1 MSVADYGKK
10 AVNAEKEKLKNEIK
24 KKLLPIILKYVAPVL
39 LVVLIIAS
47 ALMGGNSGGTSGRGV
62 GVNLDGIDFST
73 AGNTIQEKVW
83 IKLKQLGY
91 SDLAVAA
98 AMGNIHYES
107 GSFDPTLVEGGY
119 DENIGGIGICQW
131 TNYPR
136 NSTEGRNTDL
146 KKLAD
151 KRGKTWQDEDTQ
163 VEFLALEL
171 TDGSGYCQLA
181 DSTYTGT
188 DYYYSEWKNNKDNN
202 LGKEKL
208 NRLTE
213 VFCFT
218 FERPLVEYGR
228 NSMPTRQKYALDYY
242 NEFHGKTWGTIGNKE
257 LYNSDKTV
265 NEKKVQAL
273 QKQLEKEHNLISAPT
288 SGGWTYVNPLD
299 KRKVKGKYHGYNS
312 STGYANNGLEPYQC
326 TWWANGRASEYL
338 AKYGKIYKEYPTSSG
353 NGGDYFVKNKA
364 SGWFKYGTTP
374 KPNSLLSTTSNT
386 DLGKIYG
393 HVLYIEAVDYK
404 NKVYYASEAGG
415 GCQWGGIQ
423 KYSFGYHKVD
433 GNNYGFIYL
442 SEPIPTE

>member
-1 MSVADYGKK
+1 MSVKEYG
-10 AVNAEKEKLKNEIK
+10 KEKLQGLKGKVVTAVKAFALKWGTIIGGG
-24 KKLLPIILKYVAPVL
+24 LLLIIILVSVISS
-39 LVVLIIAS
+39 LVTS
-47 ALMGGNSGGTSGRGV
+47 ALGGDDDD
-62 GVNLDGIDFST
+62 VNFDDIDFST
-73 AGNTIQEKVW
+73 EGNTIQEKVW

-107 GSFDPTLVEGGY
+107 GSFDPTKVEGGY
-119 DENIGGIGICQW
+119 DENNGGIGICQW
-131 TNYPR
+131 TNSER
-136 NSTEGRNTDL
+136 GSTGRNTEL
-146 KKLAD
+146 KKFAA

-163 VEFLALEL
+163 VEFLAMEL
-171 TDGSGYCQLA
+171 TEGNKYYQLM
-181 DSTYTGT
+181 DTTYTGT
-188 DYYYSEWKNNKDNN
+188 NYNCSEWKNNKDNN

-218 FERPLVEYGR
+218 FERPNTADGR
-228 NSMPTRQKYALDYY
+228 NSMPTRQKYALNYY

-273 QKQLEKEHNLISAPT
+273 QKKLEKEHNLISAPT
-288 SGGWTYVNPLD
+288 SGGWTNVNSSD

-338 AKYGKIYKEYPTSSG
+338 EKYGTIYKRYPTSYG
-353 NGGDYFVKNKA
+353 NGGDYFIKNKA
-364 SGWFKYGTTP
+364 NGWFKYGTTP
-374 KPNSLLSTTSNT
+374 KPNSLLSTIVSSP
-386 DLGKIYG
+386 YG

-415 GCQWGGIQ
+415 GYQWGGIQ

-442 SEPIPTE
+442 SEPIKK

>member
-1 MSVADYGKK
+1 MSVKEYG
-10 AVNAEKEKLKNEIK
+10 KEKLQGLKGKVVTAVKAFALKWGAIIGGGF
-24 KKLLPIILKYVAPVL
+24 LLIIILTSVISS
-39 LVVLIIAS
+39 LIIS
-47 ALMGGNSGGTSGRGV
+47 ALGGDDDD
-62 GVNLDGIDFST
+62 VNFDDIDFST

-107 GSFDPTLVEGGY
+107 RSFDPTLVEGGY
-119 DENIGGIGICQW
+119 DENNGGIGICQW

-146 KKLAD
+146 KKLAA

-171 TDGSGYCQLA
+171 TEGSGYCQLD
-181 DSTYTGT
+181 DSSYTGT
-188 DYYYSEWKNNKDNN
+188 TYKCSEWKNNKDNN

-265 NEKKVQAL
+265 NEKKIQEL

-288 SGGWTYVNPLD
+288 SGGWTNVNSSD

-338 AKYGKIYKEYPTSSG
+338 EKYGTIYKEYPTNNG
-353 NGGDYFVKNKA
+353 NGGDYFIKNKTN
-364 SGWFKYGTTP
+364 GWFKYGTTP
-374 KPNSLLSTTSNT
+374 KPNSLLSTIVAS
-386 DLGKIYG
+386 LYG

-404 NKVYYASEAGG
+404 NRVYYASEAGG
-415 GCQWGGIQ
+415 GYQWGGIQ

-442 SEPIPTE
+442 SEPIKK

>member
-1 MSVADYGKK
+1 MSVKEYG
-10 AVNAEKEKLKNEIK
+10 KEKLQGLKGKVVTAVKAFALKWGAIIGGGF
-24 KKLLPIILKYVAPVL
+24 LLIIILVSVISS
-39 LVVLIIAS
+39 LVTS
-47 ALMGGNSGGTSGRGV
+47 ALGGDDDD
-62 GVNLDGIDFST
+62 VNFDDIDFST
-73 AGNTIQEKVW
+73 EGNTIQEKVW

-107 GSFDPTLVEGGY
+107 RSFDPTLVEGGY

-146 KKLAD
+146 KKLAA

-171 TDGSGYCQLA
+171 TEGSGYCQLD
-181 DSTYTGT
+181 DSSYTGT
-188 DYYYSEWKNNKDNN
+188 TYKCSEWKNNKDNN

-265 NEKKVQAL
+265 NEKKIQEL

-288 SGGWTYVNPLD
+288 SGGWTNVNSSD

-338 AKYGKIYKEYPTSSG
+338 EKYGTIYKEYPTNNG
-353 NGGDYFVKNKA
+353 NGGDYFIKNKTN
-364 SGWFKYGTTP
+364 GWFKYGTTP
-374 KPNSLLSTTSNT
+374 KPNSLLSTIVAS
-386 DLGKIYG
+386 LYG

-404 NKVYYASEAGG
+404 NRVYYASEAGG
-415 GCQWGGIQ
+415 GYQWGGIQ

-442 SEPIPTE
+442 SEPIKK

>member
-1 MSVADYGKK
+1 MSVKEYG
-10 AVNAEKEKLKNEIK
+10 KEKLQGLKGKVVTAVKAFALKWGAIIGGGF
-24 KKLLPIILKYVAPVL
+24 LLIIILTSVISS
-39 LVVLIIAS
+39 LIIS
-47 ALMGGNSGGTSGRGV
+47 ALGGDDDD
-62 GVNLDGIDFST
+62 VNFDDIDFST
-73 AGNTIQEKVW
+73 EGNTIQEKVW

-107 GSFDPTLVEGGY
+107 RSFDPTLVEGGY

-146 KKLAD
+146 KKLAA

-171 TDGSGYCQLA
+171 TEGSGYCQLD
-181 DSTYTGT
+181 DSSYTGT
-188 DYYYSEWKNNKDNN
+188 TYKCSEWKNNKDNN

-265 NEKKVQAL
+265 NEKKIQEL

-288 SGGWTYVNPLD
+288 SGGWTNVNSSD

-338 AKYGKIYKEYPTSSG
+338 EKYGTIYKEYPTNNG
-353 NGGDYFVKNKA
+353 NGGDYFIKNKTN
-364 SGWFKYGTTP
+364 GWFKYGTTP
-374 KPNSLLSTTSNT
+374 KPNSLLSTIVAS
-386 DLGKIYG
+386 LYG

-404 NKVYYASEAGG
+404 NRVYYASEAGG
-415 GCQWGGIQ
+415 GYQWGGIQ

>member
-1 MSVADYGKK
+1 MSVTDYGKK
-10 AVNAEKEKLKNEIK
+10 AVNAGKEKLKNEIK

-47 ALMGGNSGGTSGRGV
+47 ALMGGNSGGTSGRGI

-146 KKLAD
+146 KKLAA

-181 DSTYTGT
+181 NSTYTET

-202 LGKEKL
+202 LSKEKL

-228 NSMPTRQKYALDYY
+228 NSMPTRQKYALNYY
-242 NEFHGKTWGTIGNKE
+242 NEFHGKTWEIVGNSQ
-257 LYNSDKTV
+257 LYNSNKTV
-265 NEKKVQAL
+265 NEEKVKEL
-273 QKQLEKEHNLISAPT
+273 QRQLEKSHNLVSAPLLRGWNKNIT
-288 SGGWTYVNPLD
+288 SED
-299 KRKVKGKYHGYNS
+299 IKKVTGKYHGHSYNI
-312 STGYANNGLEPYQC
+312 TAKNGLEIYQC

-338 AKYGKIYKEYPTSSG
+338 EKYGTVYKEYPTKRG
-353 NGGDYFVKNKA
+353 NGGQYFEINKQN
-364 SGWFKYGTTP
+364 GWFNSGTKP
-374 KPNSLLSTTSNT
+374 KPNSLLSTSSSSRIWSCS
-386 DLGKIYG
+386 IYRSCR
-393 HVLYIEAVDYK
+393 LYK
-404 NKVYYASEAGG
+404 
-415 GCQWGGIQ
+415 
-423 KYSFGYHKVD
+423 
-433 GNNYGFIYL
+433 
-442 SEPIPTE
+442 